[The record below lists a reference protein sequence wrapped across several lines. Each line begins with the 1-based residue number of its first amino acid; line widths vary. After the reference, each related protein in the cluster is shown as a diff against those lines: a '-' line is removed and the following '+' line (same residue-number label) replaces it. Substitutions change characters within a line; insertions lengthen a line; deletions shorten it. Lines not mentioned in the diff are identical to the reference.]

1 MFLKNIFITLIVKEI
16 NEDPNYIKKKKK
28 RNRHLLEEK
37 VKIKELKDQTNLEE
51 GKRNH
56 RKG

>member
-1 MFLKNIFITLIVKEI
+1 MKIQTTL
-16 NEDPNYIKKKKK
+16 KKKKK
-28 RNRHLLEEK
+28 HRHLLEEK